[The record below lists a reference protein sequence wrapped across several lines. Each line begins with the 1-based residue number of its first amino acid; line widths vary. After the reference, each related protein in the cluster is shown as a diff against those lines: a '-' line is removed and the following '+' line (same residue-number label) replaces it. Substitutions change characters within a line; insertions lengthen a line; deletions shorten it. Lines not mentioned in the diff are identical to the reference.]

1 VIRIV
6 LVCFLSL
13 AVLGIGINRAGIAS
27 TYSDPVGQ
35 LRAQDES
42 TYANSAVGLAGECGW
57 LTPKVMGRFLL
68 YKPPLLVWLA
78 GASLKVLGK
87 SLFALRLPDLLAA
100 VLGATLVFVWRSWA
114 AWILLVSSPFWHIF
128 ARLCYTDMLLAAAFT
143 GAMFCLHRDPKLESR
158 AAFWGFAAFASA
170 AILAKSIAG
179 LLPMFVLILYWLVL
193 YGRNTEWRRLSAVCG
208 VIALIVAPWHI
219 YQLAVHR
226 DWFMA
231 DYIGVQIL
239 GFGVQPPT
247 QHALEGQ
254 LLFYGQRM
262 LWIDPVL
269 AVLALVSLPW
279 LFRDC
284 RKRSP
289 EAPLLA
295 AWIAVVVAALFAFRF
310 RNLPYI
316 LSLVPALALCAAR
329 ITRGRWPIAMLC
341 GLFVVKAF
349 FPAQVWGISFG
360 AAPPIP
366 EAQALRNYWEQG
378 RPNELI
384 LIAPADEFYSFN
396 LPGLKVRYCFPDP
409 DGVVLKYAPHYGYLG
424 ITLTGDQFLHLE
436 QLRPKYAKR
445 LWEWGLD
452 SSEPIGTAIAV
463 KSEEEALGLIGAFPA
478 TDFELP
484 EAWASSVK
492 QAGERDVKPASP
504 GRVFLLA
511 RNSAGTRTVVRS
523 PLPPAW

>member
-6 LVCFLSL
+6 VVFCLSL
-13 AVLGIGINRAGIAS
+13 AILGVGIGSAGIAS
-27 TYSDPVGQ
+27 TYSDPVSQ

-42 TYANSAVGLAGECGW
+42 TYANSAVGLAGEGGW

-78 GASLKVLGK
+78 GASLKLLGK

-100 VLGATLVFVWRSWA
+100 AFAATLVFFWRSWT

-143 GAMFCLHRDPKLESR
+143 GAMFCLHRDSKLESR

-170 AILAKSIAG
+170 GILAKSVAG
-179 LLPMFVLILYWLVL
+179 LLPVFVLILYWLVL
-193 YGRNTEWRRLSAVCG
+193 DGRECNWTKIFGVCS

-226 DWFMA
+226 EWFIA

-239 GFGVQPPT
+239 GFGLQPPS

-254 LLFYGQRM
+254 LLFYGQR
-262 LWIDPVL
+262 LIWIDPVL
-269 AVLALVSLPW
+269 AVLAAISLIW
-279 LFRDC
+279 LIRDC
-284 RKRSP
+284 RKRAP
-289 EAPLLA
+289 EALLLT
-295 AWIAVVVAALFAFRF
+295 AWIVVVVAALFAFRF

-316 LSLVPALALCAAR
+316 LSLVPALAL
-329 ITRGRWPIAMLC
+329 ITSKFTRGRWSIAVLC
-341 GLFVVKAF
+341 CLFIVKAF
-349 FPAQVWGISFG
+349 FPAQAWGLSFG

-424 ITLTGDQFLHLE
+424 ITLTGNQFLHLD
-436 QLRPKYAKR
+436 QLRPEYAQR
-445 LWEWGLD
+445 LREWGLD
-452 SSEPIGTAIAV
+452 SSEPIGTAIVV

-511 RNSAGTRTVVRS
+511 RNSTSTRTVARAT
-523 PLPPAW
+523 LPPNW